1 MRRRVWRRW
10 FLIGGL
16 GVASSA
22 GCQLIAG
29 LDGSLGGGNA
39 DAAAPGIEAGEP
51 TCSPSTSCG
60 DPGAGCCITHD
71 GSAFT
76 SACVTAGCAQ
86 SDMNLYFCYSP
97 DDCPGGQVCCAHTVF
112 SPPDAAPNKLYASI
126 CSPGS
131 CPANYSTQICD
142 PFHPDVCGDAG
153 CLREGSP
160 PSGFP
165 TYYYCN

>member
-1 MRRRVWRRW
+1 MA
-10 FLIGGL
+10 GGL
-16 GVASSA
+16 SVASSA

-29 LDGSLGGGNA
+29 LDGPFGGGSA
-39 DAAAPGIEAGEP
+39 DATASSDGTDGGTP
-51 TCSPSTSCG
+51 TCSPSTSCA

-97 DDCPGGQVCCAHTVF
+97 GDCADGQVCCAHTLF
-112 SPPDAAPNKLYASI
+112 SPPERPNTIYASI

-131 CPANYSTQICD
+131 CPTNYSTQICD

-153 CLREGSP
+153 CLLQGSP
-160 PSGFP
+160 PAGYP
-165 TYYYCN
+165 TYYYCY